1 MSAALWREFGEEVAA
16 LDGALSSARSS
27 VVRSF
32 DVDATAGIDGAA
44 DALRRCADAL
54 VAVAERMRASP
65 IARCAWFPV
74 KLTCRHWGSCDC
86 ADKAMRVAVVVPVVA
101 EVVEVKPPRRELR
114 VVAHAGTAKSERQAA
129 AWMANRPA
137 AIEGQGG
144 HDHTR
149 STAWALA
156 RMGLTWDQ
164 AWPLLEQWN
173 STCSPPWSQDD
184 LAALLISALSK

>member
-1 MSAALWREFGEEVAA
+1 MTSALWREFDTEIAA
-16 LDGALSSARSS
+16 LDAALSSARSA
-27 VVRSF
+27 VAQSF
-32 DVDATAGIDGAA
+32 DIDATVRIDDAA

-54 VAVAERMRASP
+54 VAMAGKMRDSP
-65 IARCAWFPV
+65 AAQFAWFPV
-74 KLTCRHWGSCDC
+74 RLTCRHWGRCDC
-86 ADKAMRVAVVVPVVA
+86 ADKAMGSVVVPVV
-101 EVVEVKPPRRELR
+101 VESVDVKPPRRELR
-114 VVAHAGTAKSERQAA
+114 VPAHVGAAKSARQAA
-129 AWMANRPA
+129 AWMAARPA
-137 AIEGQGG
+137 AIAAQGG

-173 STCSPPWSQDD
+173 ATCSPPWAQDD

>member
-101 EVVEVKPPRRELR
+101 EVVEVKPPRGWRTAPQPSKAK
-114 VVAHAGTAKSERQAA
+114 VGTTTPARQL
-129 AWMANRPA
+129 
-137 AIEGQGG
+137 G
-144 HDHTR
+144 R
-149 STAWALA
+149 SPGWA
-156 RMGLTWDQ
+156 
-164 AWPLLEQWN
+164 
-173 STCSPPWSQDD
+173 
-184 LAALLISALSK
+184 